1 MTVNLRD
8 HGKESWMD
16 LGGKVDMVETS
27 VTVWKSHLS
36 RYALS
41 DH

>member
-1 MTVNLRD
+1 MTIYWCDR
-8 HGKESWMD
+8 GEGSWMD
-16 LGGKVDMVETS
+16 LGGKADMVEIS
-27 VTVWKSHLS
+27 VGVWKSHLS